1 MLIPKTNASVS
12 QAGQGVLGA
21 ATLPSGMAQYIKY
34 AGQQVGSPNNQPQ
47 HSQQPGWMEKLVK
60 VETKTLGAVQ
70 ILIGLMHIGFGS
82 VSAVLCPWISTL
94 ATTLGYPFWG
104 GLFFII
110 SGSLSVSAE
119 KHATPCLVRGS
130 LGMNI
135 TSAAMASVGIILYL
149 VGLYVTPFD
158 YSSSDYGYYWTKA
171 ASIVLVAV
179 LLLFSIL
186 EFCIAVS
193 SVYFGYQLT
202 CCSNDQV
209 NK

>member
-1 MLIPKTNASVS
+1 
-12 QAGQGVLGA
+12 
-21 ATLPSGMAQYIKY
+21 
-34 AGQQVGSPNNQPQ
+34 
-47 HSQQPGWMEKLVK
+47 
-60 VETKTLGAVQ
+60 
-70 ILIGLMHIGFGS
+70 
-82 VSAVLCPWISTL
+82 
-94 ATTLGYPFWG
+94 
-104 GLFFII
+104 
-110 SGSLSVSAE
+110 
-119 KHATPCLVRGS
+119 
-130 LGMNI
+130 MNI